1 MLVLMVEC
9 IGLVI
14 YILGFLVRS
23 ANLFVWMVDIGTGL
37 SGRYGVEETVDCS
50 CSGNDDDDF
59 FI

>member
-9 IGLVI
+9 IDLVI

-23 ANLFVWMVDIGTGL
+23 VNLFVWMVDIGTGF
-37 SGRYGVEETVDCS
+37 SGRYGVEETVDCN

-59 FI
+59 SI